1 MIVFQDNSIMILS
14 LGVKSDPIE
23 YRYSFPWLFRLMAEE
38 GVTRLQLGSF
48 FEAYQLP
55 DSYFHRLKKQA
66 DDFGVTIDSLFTA
79 HRELGGFFQEDREWQ
94 AVARRNF
101 ERFIEIG
108 AMLGAKSVGSN
119 PGAVPRDLMGNKA
132 RGTNCYLAHMREL
145 MHFAKQHGVAW
156 LTVEPMSCLAEPPTL
171 PEEVREMGEALTR
184 YHAENSGTTAR
195 VGYCTDIAHGYL
207 NQKAGHG
214 FKPVELFEATL
225 PWLYEVHLKN
235 TDERYHSTFG
245 FEPENLAKGIIDV
258 ATFRDIILRR
268 EAEIPVKEMTGYLE
282 IGGPKLGRDYTDCQ
296 LEDQL
301 RQSLRHL
308 KEVFLAVPE
317 SSIAPGQQPA
327 ALTATGDARPAKP
340 ENGDPRRGIL
350 KEFLNRRFRVKIAP
364 SMMCVDPMN
373 FESAL
378 RRVEALGVDMLHMDV
393 MDARFV
399 PNMPLGLSLIEA
411 LAPKT
416 RLPIDVHLMVED
428 NDFFIGLLEKS
439 GVAQIS
445 VHAES
450 CPHLDR
456 TLSRIREIGA
466 KAGVALN
473 PTTPLASLDYVLE
486 RLDYVLLMTVNPGF
500 AGQKMT
506 PASLRKIADCRA
518 YLDRR
523 GFSHLPIQ
531 VDGNV
536 SFENIPA
543 MVAAG
548 ADCLVAGTSSIFHSG
563 AGWTENIGRVRDSIS
578 EVINRKLAA

>member
-1 MIVFQDNSIMILS
+1 MILS

-23 YRYSFPWLFRLMAEE
+23 YRYSFPWLFRLLAEE
-38 GVTRLQLGSF
+38 GVTRLQFGSF

-66 DDFGVTIDSLFTA
+66 DDFGITIDSLFTA
-79 HRELGGFFQEDREWQ
+79 HRELGGFFQGDQDWE

-108 AMLGAKSVGSN
+108 AILGAKSVGSN
-119 PGAVPRDLMGNKA
+119 PGAVPRDLMGTKA
-132 RGTNCYLAHMREL
+132 HGTSCYLAHMKEL
-145 MHFAKQHGVAW
+145 MHFAKQRGIEW

-184 YHAENSGTTAR
+184 YHSENPETTAR
-195 VGYCTDIAHGYL
+195 VGYCADIAHGYL
-207 NQKAGHG
+207 NQQAEHG
-214 FKPVELFEATL
+214 FNPVELFEATL

-245 FEPENLAKGIIDV
+245 FEPDNLTKGITNV
-258 ATFRDIILRR
+258 AVFRDILLHR
-268 EAEIPVKEMTGYLE
+268 AVEIPVKEMTGYLE

-296 LEDQL
+296 LEDHL

-308 KEVFLAVPE
+308 KEVFLAAPE
-317 SSIAPGQQPA
+317 TAAAPVRQPVV
-327 ALTATGDARPAKP
+327 LTTSGEART
-340 ENGDPRRGIL
+340 
-350 KEFLNRRFRVKIAP
+350 VKIAP

-399 PNMPLGLSLIEA
+399 PNMPLGLSMIEA

-416 RLPIDVHLMVED
+416 HLPIDVHLMVED

-439 GVAQIS
+439 SVAQIS

-518 YLDRR
+518 YLDRC
-523 GFSHLPIQ
+523 GFSHLTIQ

-548 ADCLVAGTSSIFHSG
+548 ADCLVAGTSSIFHNG
-563 AGWTENIGRVRDSIS
+563 AGWSENIDRLRASID
-578 EVINRKLAA
+578 EVVNRRLAA